1 MFRFRNCVRLF
12 CKRQLHSNAEIVSN
26 CKEIRN
32 RNPRNLERLRI
43 ARKPCGYSLEK
54 PGYSYWQRLVVN
66 PSQRYVTAQIEH
78 FENGPILTVSTQEW
92 GLKKQLYSTNDCS
105 AYTNLGRVLAQRC
118 LENGICEVYVNEEII
133 KDKVKLLVDELEKNG
148 ICLQESK
155 RYKHPEPW
163 DKNREEKPWETFE

>member
-92 GLKKQLYSTNDCS
+92 GLKKQLYRGEFFNAKSGSRQSVTD
-105 AYTNLGRVLAQRC
+105 NLISSYICYCWKC
-118 LENGICEVYVNEEII
+118 L
-133 KDKVKLLVDELEKNG
+133 KN
-148 ICLQESK
+148 
-155 RYKHPEPW
+155 PW
-163 DKNREEKPWETFE
+163 RQLRATPCISRKPK